1 MDQKTLKCPNCREM
15 NFPMVE
21 FCHFCGESLHSTQ
34 IPEGASFMVKWVYH
48 LIDAMFWL
56 VDESVR
62 WWEIGK
68 LSIKLKRLRRQ
79 RGQLLKRFESL
90 DSLGGETSPEQR
102 QLLMGI
108 TQELE
113 HFSGREEF
121 LRTKCWA
128 ITPELLFL
136 GIFLVFAYG
145 LAAMTPARTFL
156 PKKPRDTAFLTG
168 QIIRVR
174 DIPLAEHSVI
184 TSALWFDDRLFVGG
198 DAGLTI
204 LDPVSGLA
212 SNAVGLPAD
221 FFVRDMTVE
230 GDSIFIA
237 GYSGIYLMEDR
248 VIKKY
253 YGENQIPTRLINA
266 ISVSGKDSLLIGSVG
281 DGLLRGNLDSAVFV
295 LGTQGK
301 TVKSFGR
308 LGNELWIMHENGILT
323 GRGDRFNPLN
333 LQVLAGRHLRS
344 MITAERNVYVGTD
357 QGVVAGYR
365 NGRNWVW
372 TLLSA
377 GKPGYI
383 NDLYLAADTLF
394 IASEEGLF
402 RFVNGRMEGL
412 SAAPCKAIAVGDSFL
427 AAINTDSVMLYYF
440 SGVSDDARVAA
451 AISPRVGSF
460 TPSVPVV
467 SMVSFPSIQMG
478 RLPDF
483 SNMASTEEPAVDD
496 ELEQHAEGQAVRAK
510 IALPVELQKP
520 VFVDVARFGN
530 KYVLITR
537 NRGAWTLENG
547 SWSVLPVDMQPGL
560 TSFAL
565 SQSGIYAYGDGAGI
579 VRFFEDKVEYL
590 LESTDTKGLLHAHAI
605 KNNNLLFL
613 YADGTIRQ
621 KRPDLPLEPLFVLPG
636 ELKGKFHSVWMINDR
651 YVVVVDSGIMLHETE
666 KQWNLIFFRGRI
678 ENSEVVAVHKS
689 PDNNLYIALN
699 DGRVFVY
706 RNEALE
712 LLGAINELPVSIN
725 FDGFLWVAGQETL
738 FFFENG
744 EFVAAPF
751 RTREKILGAFSEP
764 DLESIY
770 VFTDS
775 GLNSIAGR

>member
-1 MDQKTLKCPNCREM
+1 
-15 NFPMVE
+15 
-21 FCHFCGESLHSTQ
+21 
-34 IPEGASFMVKWVYH
+34 MVKWIYH
-48 LIDAMFWL
+48 LIDAMFWI

-68 LSIKLKRLRRQ
+68 LSLKLKKLRRQ
-79 RGQLLKRFESL
+79 RALLLKKFESL
-90 DSLGGETSPEQR
+90 DNRGGETSPDQR

-136 GIFLVFAYG
+136 SIFLVFAYG
-145 LAAMTPARTFL
+145 LAAMTPGRTFL
-156 PKKPRDTAFLTG
+156 PQQVRDTAFLTG
-168 QIIRVR
+168 QISRVR
-174 DIPLAEHSVI
+174 DIALAEHSVI
-184 TSALWFDDRLFVGG
+184 TSTLWFNDRLLVGG
-198 DAGLTI
+198 DGGLTI

-221 FFVRDMTVE
+221 FFVRDMAID
-230 GDSIFIA
+230 GDRVFIA
-237 GYSGIYLMEDR
+237 GYSGIYLMEDT

-253 YGENQIPTRLINA
+253 YRENQIPVRLVNSIA
-266 ISVSGKDSLLIGSVG
+266 VSGRDSLLIGSVG
-281 DGLLRGNLDSAVFV
+281 NGLLRGNPDSAVFI

-301 TVKSFGR
+301 TIKSFGR

-323 GRGDRFNPLN
+323 GRGDRFSPLN

-344 MITAERNVYVGTD
+344 MITTERNVYIGTD

-365 NGRNWVW
+365 NARNWVW

-377 GKPGYI
+377 GRPGYI
-383 NDLYLAADTLF
+383 NDLYLAGDILF

-402 RFVNGRMEGL
+402 RFVNGRMERL
-412 SAAPCKAIAVGDSFL
+412 SAAPCKAIAAGTSFL
-427 AAINTDSVMLYYF
+427 AAINIDSVMLYYF
-440 SGVSDDARVAA
+440 SGVSDGARVAA
-451 AISPRVGSF
+451 AVSPRVGSF

-483 SNMASTEEPAVDD
+483 SHMTSVNEPAVDD
-496 ELEQHAEGQAVRAK
+496 EVEEHAEGQAVRSK
-510 IALPVELQKP
+510 LTLPVELQKP
-520 VFVDVARFGN
+520 VFTDVARFGN

-547 SWSVLPVDMQPGL
+547 NWSQLPVDMQPGL
-560 TSFAL
+560 SSFAL
-565 SQSGIYAYGDGAGI
+565 SQSGIYAYGDGAGV
-579 VRFFEDKVEYL
+579 VRFFENKVEYL
-590 LESTDTKGLLHAHAI
+590 LKPADTNGLLHTHATRHQD
-605 KNNNLLFL
+605 LLFL
-613 YADGTIRQ
+613 YADGTIKQ
-621 KRPDLPLEPLFVLPG
+621 KRPDAPLEPLFTLPG

-651 YVVVVDSGIMLHETE
+651 YIVVVDSGVMLHETE

-678 ENSEVVAVHKS
+678 ESSEVVAVHKS
-689 PDNNLYIALN
+689 PDNNLYLALN

-706 RNEALE
+706 RNEVLE
-712 LLGAINELPVSIN
+712 LLGAINELPASIN

-738 FFFENG
+738 FFLENG

-764 DLESIY
+764 AQESIY